1 MRWSGNPFALR
12 TMKNELHP
20 IELLILALLLVASA
34 VRELLVAVIALVIV
48 LAEWRRPRPAI
59 ELSGISGQLPPVT
72 ELPRNPRQLPPAPAA
87 PPHVNP
93 LHEELVHLPTRRL
106 MELAGTRSK
115 KHRRMELIA
124 MIAA

>member
-1 MRWSGNPFALR
+1 
-12 TMKNELHP
+12 MKNELHP

-34 VRELLVAVIALVIV
+34 VRELLVAVIALVIT
-48 LAEWRRPRPAI
+48 LAEWRRPRPVAVVK
-59 ELSGISGQLPPVT
+59 ESLT
-72 ELPRNPRQLPPAPAA
+72 AAPAPAA
-87 PPHVNP
+87 PPHVHP
-93 LHEELVHLPTRRL
+93 LHEELAHLPTRRL